1 MSTGG
6 LSHGSRL
13 VCIILAVGVHAAAA
27 AAFMLTPK
35 MEPPPPPEGVE
46 IELLA
51 EITSVVAEEVPPSV
65 AAEAEQIE
73 QVTETQPGEAA
84 SMDGE
89 VAEAVASLET
99 KPTEVIPPEVEDTA
113 EPEVRPEAVEPEA
126 QPEAEDSPEVED
138 SQEAEEAQEAEEPQ
152 ETETPPEEAP
162 VTMPIELEEPKVATP
177 QAPALPTKPKAETK
191 KAEAKKTEGK
201 KTEKKVAKKKA
212 RAQPRRL
219 AVAGSTL
226 AKEATRKG
234 QSSAQSSGGRK
245 SSSEYRSIVQA
256 RLSARRSA
264 ISTSVGSGRVI
275 IAFAIGASG
284 RITSAS
290 ISQSSGNSRLD
301 SAARSVVA
309 ATSFPPPPAG
319 SYRGRIPISVS
330 VR

>member
-1 MSTGG
+1 MNTGG

-46 IELLA
+46 IEMLA

-99 KPTEVIPPEVEDTA
+99 KPTEVMPPEVEDTA

-138 SQEAEEAQEAEEPQ
+138 SQEAEEPQEA
-152 ETETPPEEAP
+152 ETPPEEAP

-177 QAPALPTKPKAETK
+177 QAPALATKPKAEAK
-191 KAEAKKTEGK
+191 KAEARKTEGK

-212 RAQPRRL
+212 KAQPRRL

-234 QSSAQSSGGRK
+234 QSSAQSSGGRR

>member
-1 MSTGG
+1 MSPGG
-6 LSHGSRL
+6 LSYGSRL

-27 AAFMLTPK
+27 AAFMLTPR

-46 IELLA
+46 IEMLA
-51 EITSVVAEEVPPSV
+51 EITSVIAEEVPPSV

-73 QVTETQPGEAA
+73 QTTETQPGEAA

-113 EPEVRPEAVEPEA
+113 EPEAVEPEA

-152 ETETPPEEAP
+152 EAEMPPEEAP

-177 QAPALPTKPKAETK
+177 QAPALATKPKAEAK
-191 KAEAKKTEGK
+191 KTEAKKTEGK

-212 RAQPRRL
+212 KAQPRRL

-234 QSSAQSSGGRK
+234 QSSALSSGGRK

-290 ISQSSGNSRLD
+290 VSQSSGNSRLD